1 MEVAAL
7 LLVSAATT
15 GGLAGATLGLVWAA
29 IGLPPVAAA
38 PAVAVVAIA
47 LAADAFAG
55 RTGRLRPPSSRHQ
68 VPRIWSR
75 LFDPRTVAVLYG
87 SRLGVGPLTI
97 LPTWTWWAASLLA
110 ASAGPAVSTVAGVAF
125 GGGRI
130 AVVLAASARAA
141 PTPEGMATLRRA
153 ERPLVAGA
161 SVVAVVVAGAA
172 ALA

>member
-7 LLVSAATT
+7 LLVSAAAA
-15 GGLAGATLGLVWAA
+15 GGLVGAAMGLAWAVL
-29 IGLPPVAAA
+29 GLPPVAAA
-38 PAVAVVAIA
+38 PAVAVVAAA
-47 LAADAFAG
+47 LGADAWAA
-55 RTGRLRPPSSRHQ
+55 RTGRLRPPSSRRQ

-97 LPTWTWWAASLLA
+97 LPTWTWWAATLLA
-110 ASAGPAVSTVAGVAF
+110 ASAGPAVSTVAGAAF
-125 GGGRI
+125 GGARI

-141 PTPEGMATLRRA
+141 STPAGMAALRRA
-153 ERPLVAGA
+153 EGPLVAGA